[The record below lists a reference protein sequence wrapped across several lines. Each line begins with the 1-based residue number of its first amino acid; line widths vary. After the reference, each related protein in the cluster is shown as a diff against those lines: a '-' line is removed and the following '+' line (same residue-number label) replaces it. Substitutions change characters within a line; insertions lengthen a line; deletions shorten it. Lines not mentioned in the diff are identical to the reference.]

1 MKFKILIASA
11 AMVLLTVASAF
22 ATGYSYMPPGGSLP
36 GVTAVS
42 NTPAVHGSISETA
55 AVINVTGNKA
65 QFSPYRDLTQGGGLF
80 SNINMGYDSNNYW
93 LQFNASDI
101 GYKDQSYYLNGGMY
115 DKYKFGAFYNQI
127 LHNITF
133 GAISPEAGVG
143 STRLQQGTGTWSSTT
158 LPTNTSQWPSTFD
171 YQTRRNQVGGNVSIN
186 LPHDLTADFSV
197 MNEHK
202 TGIYPMGGYWIEV
215 PTPIDWTTQD
225 YNASLRYQARPL
237 FAQVGLQYSDFSD
250 RDENIEFQVPHGA
263 DLSEFLTM
271 PSDNNFLKGYLQ
283 ASLMLP
289 YYSHFNVDVA
299 TSQYRSSADL
309 LSVDQVANFQG
320 SPTNAGH
327 TVTGISSPTF
337 NGKRNV
343 SNVYLTLTS
352 NPVSFLDGRLFYK
365 YYDSTNNSQDVLVT
379 MPGGDNSA
387 VSPTVAPLV
396 FDYKTDTYGVN
407 LGFALPQ
414 NFHLDTEYENVHTE
428 RPNPSIPVP
437 NTNDNTY
444 FAELRWNGLDWIT
457 PRASFRDFNRSGGG
471 PLPINQ
477 DKADHDYD
485 ATDVYVQEMGWFNV
499 ASQHTKD
506 YMAEVE
512 VTPIDALDVDL
523 QYHYID
529 TIYPDNLIGLLF
541 TRTNE
546 WDADANYSFGD
557 VATVNGYFD
566 LDNIKSDTF
575 FSNNNHTNAVTN
587 PNLGTSDYNIDEYVK
602 DDEYEWGLGSTVN
615 VIPGKLRFNI
625 RYDYMNSYGLNDM
638 SILAGAASDSLGS
651 LSTSGVTSGFPATGA
666 NQSNIDMPYDTYKES
681 SVSAKLVY
689 NFTQQLAL
697 TGGVEFDHFEYND
710 SAVNDYQYYY
720 TTTKYG
726 AASNPANTYFLSGA
740 YSAPSYNANTEF
752 VTLAYKF

>member
-42 NTPAVHGSISETA
+42 NTPAVHGSISSTA

-65 QFSPYRDLTQGGGLF
+65 EFSPYRDLTKGGGLF
-80 SNINMGYDSNNYW
+80 SNINLGYDSNNYW
-93 LQFNASDI
+93 LQFNANDI

-143 STRLQQGTGTWSSTT
+143 SMRLQSGTGTWSPAT

-171 YQTRRNQVGGNVSIN
+171 YQTQRNQVGGSVSIN
-186 LPHDLTADFSV
+186 LPHDLVADFSV

-202 TGIYPMGGYWIEV
+202 TGTYPMGGYWIEV
-215 PTPIDWTTQD
+215 PAPIDWVTQN
-225 YNASLRYQARPL
+225 YSASLRYQARPL
-237 FAQVGLQYSDFSD
+237 FAQVGLQYSDFTD
-250 RDENIEFQVPHGA
+250 HDENIEFQVPHGS
-263 DLSEFLTM
+263 DLSDWLTM

-309 LSVDQVANFQG
+309 LSVAAADIFQG
-320 SPTNAGH
+320 SAAGPGH
-327 TVTGISSPTF
+327 TITDESSPTF

-343 SNVYLTLTS
+343 SNVYLTLAS
-352 NPVSFLDGRLFYK
+352 NPVPFLDGRLFYK
-365 YYDSTNNSQDVLVT
+365 YYNSTNNSQDVLVT
-379 MPGGDNSA
+379 APGGSNVDA
-387 VSPTVAPLV
+387 GFPTVAPLV

-407 LGFALPQ
+407 LGFALPAS
-414 NFHLDTEYENVHTE
+414 FHLDTEYELVHTE
-428 RPNPSIPVP
+428 RPNASFNLP

-444 FAELRWNGLDWIT
+444 FAELRWDGLDWLT
-457 PRASFRDFNRSGGG
+457 PRVSFRDFNRNSRGMGA
-471 PLPINQ
+471 PNL
-477 DKADHDYD
+477 DKADLDYD
-485 ATDVYVQEMGWFNV
+485 TTTAYYQTLEWFNI
-499 ASQHTKD
+499 AAQHTKD
-506 YMAEVE
+506 YKAEVDL
-512 VTPIDALDVDL
+512 TPIDALDVDL

-529 TIYPDNLIGLLF
+529 TSYPDTITGLLF

-546 WDADANYSFGD
+546 WDADVSYRIGD
-557 VATVNGYFD
+557 IATIRGYFD
-566 LDNIKSDTF
+566 LDNIKNDTF
-575 FSNNNHTNAVTN
+575 FNSDNVDVAPADSTLDASNWNV
-587 PNLGTSDYNIDEYVK
+587 DEYVK
-602 DDEYEWGLGSTVN
+602 DDEYEWGLGGTVN
-615 VIPGKLRFNI
+615 VVPGKLRFNI
-625 RYDYMNSYGLNDM
+625 RYDYMNSYGLNDLT
-638 SILAGAASDSLGS
+638 ILTNAALGS
-651 LSTSGVTSGFPATGA
+651 LATGGVTSGFPSSGA
-666 NQSNIDMPYDTYKES
+666 NDSNIDMPYDTYKES

-689 NFTQQLAL
+689 NFTERLAL
-697 TGGVEFDHFEYND
+697 TGGAEFDHFEYND
-710 SAVNDYQYYY
+710 SAVNDYQYVYA
-720 TTTKYG
+720 TNKFTN
-726 AASNPANTYFLSGA
+726 ASPSLTPNAYFLGGA
-740 YSAPSYNANTEF
+740 YSAPSYNANVEF